1 MQLKKTLPLLILAG
15 VTLASCTKP
24 AEEAAPLPMVLPE
37 AVTPAEDSGAAAET
51 AVPAVATEQAVPAVE
66 SGAVNVTVSGASAT
80 VNPDGSANVS
90 IDGAMTTGNAPM
102 AAPGV
107 TVGTDGSV
115 TVDTGAASGATMGQ

>member
-15 VTLASCTKP
+15 VTLASCAKST
-24 AEEAAPLPMVLPE
+24 EEAVPLPMVLPE
-37 AVTPAEDSGAAAET
+37 AVTPAEDTGTAAET
-51 AVPAVATEQAVPAVE
+51 AVPAVTTEQAVPVVA
-66 SGAVNVTVSGASAT
+66 SGAMDAPVSGTSAT

-107 TVGTDGSV
+107 TV
-115 TVDTGAASGATMGQ
+115 DTGAATDATVDQ